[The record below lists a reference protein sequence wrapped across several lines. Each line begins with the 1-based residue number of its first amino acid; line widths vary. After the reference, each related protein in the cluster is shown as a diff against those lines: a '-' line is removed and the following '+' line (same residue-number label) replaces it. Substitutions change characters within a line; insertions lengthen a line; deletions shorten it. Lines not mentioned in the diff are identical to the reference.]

1 MMVKYVLVIS
11 QYYHSYIQKVCMVQ
25 ADVISSAR
33 GMIEELEK
41 YKRYPEEKKTRQVYY
56 GDLSEEYEERT
67 ERVLRNGGRINLND
81 AGDIYFELSDSLNHL
96 LLEIKEYEEKGRRSY
111 GCNKRDKR
119 IMNAIEEHHD
129 SDAIINIIK
138 KYFVIL

>member
-1 MMVKYVLVIS
+1 MVKYVLVIS

-25 ADVISSAR
+25 ADFIRSAR

-41 YKRYPEEKKTRQVYY
+41 YKRHPEEKKMRQVYY
-56 GDLSEEYEERT
+56 GDLSDEYEERI

-81 AGDIYFELSDSLNHL
+81 AGDIYFELSDSLDHL
-96 LLEIKEYEEKGRRSY
+96 LFEIKEYEEKGRRSY
-111 GCNKRDKR
+111 GYNKGNKRIIK
-119 IMNAIEEHHD
+119 NVEEHHD

>member
-1 MMVKYVLVIS
+1 MVKYVLVIS

-25 ADVISSAR
+25 ADFIRSAR

-41 YKRYPEEKKTRQVYY
+41 YKRHPEENKTRQVYY
-56 GDLSEEYEERT
+56 GDLSDEYEERI

-81 AGDIYFELSDSLNHL
+81 AGDIYFELSDSLDHL
-96 LLEIKEYEEKGRRSY
+96 LFEIKEYEEKGRRSY
-111 GCNKRDKR
+111 EYNKRNKR
-119 IMNAIEEHHD
+119 IIKNVEEHHD

>member
-1 MMVKYVLVIS
+1 MVKYVLVVS

-25 ADVISSAR
+25 ADFISSAR
-33 GMIEELEK
+33 GMIKELEK
-41 YKRYPEEKKTRQVYY
+41 YKRDSEENKTRQVYY
-56 GDLSEEYEERT
+56 GDLSNEYEERI

-81 AGDIYFELSDSLNHL
+81 AGDIYFELSDSLDHL
-96 LLEIKEYEEKGRRSY
+96 LFEIKEYEEKGRRSY
-111 GCNKRDKR
+111 GYNKRNKR
-119 IMNAIEEHHD
+119 IIKNVEEHHD